1 MPRALGP
8 AAVGNIVPIR
18 GRNGTRDGLTPI
30 HPRIHYPA
38 TPDTDDQEGHDELDR
53 IDINN
58 FLSTLAEVAI
68 SVARREQQRGN
79 HEGGSLHT
87 SQ

>member
-1 MPRALGP
+1 MHPQERP
-8 AAVGNIVPIR
+8 PNE
-18 GRNGTRDGLTPI
+18 LTSI
-30 HPRIHYPA
+30 HPRIHYTA
-38 TPDTDDQEGHDELDR
+38 TPDTDDREGDEELDG
-53 IDINN
+53 IDIEN

>member
-1 MPRALGP
+1 MD
-8 AAVGNIVPIR
+8 NIVPIR
-18 GRNGTRDGLTPI
+18 GRNGTRDGLTPM
-30 HPRIHYPA
+30 HPRIHYTA
-38 TPDTDDQEGHDELDR
+38 TPDTDDREGDEELDG
-53 IDINN
+53 IDIEN